1 MKENKSVTTCAA
13 MEIGD
18 VYWLLA
24 THQDTPNLLISRKN
38 FCQLSER
45 ERERERSVKCEAS
58 LGNCVQSP
66 AQPSIVQ

>member
-1 MKENKSVTTCAA
+1 MQCNVGERRRREEEERIKIKENKSVTTCAA

-45 ERERERSVKCEAS
+45 EREREREV
-58 LGNCVQSP
+58 
-66 AQPSIVQ
+66 